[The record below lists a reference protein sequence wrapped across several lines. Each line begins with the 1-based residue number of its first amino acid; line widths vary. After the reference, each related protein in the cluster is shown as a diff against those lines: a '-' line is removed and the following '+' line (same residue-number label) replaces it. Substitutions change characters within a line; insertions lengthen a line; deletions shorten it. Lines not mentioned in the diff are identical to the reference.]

1 MAKIAPRVL
10 ILADNIL
17 DGDRG
22 NTRMAAEGSVLNA
35 LLVQLFKHV
44 PLLASRW
51 ARRHRFVEGREIPWT
66 PVRKPATASVIAL
79 VTTAGV
85 HLKSQER
92 FEMDDP
98 DGDPS
103 FRAIP
108 TAAARADLTI
118 THKYYDH
125 SAADRDIN
133 VVLPLDRMTEFVAER
148 RIGGIGPYAYGFM
161 GHIDGPHLRTLMEQT
176 APEVARRL
184 RADRADAAILTPA

>member
-1 MAKIAPRVL
+1 
-10 ILADNIL
+10 
-17 DGDRG
+17 
-22 NTRMAAEGSVLNA
+22 MAAEGSVLNA

-92 FEMDDP
+92 FDMDDP